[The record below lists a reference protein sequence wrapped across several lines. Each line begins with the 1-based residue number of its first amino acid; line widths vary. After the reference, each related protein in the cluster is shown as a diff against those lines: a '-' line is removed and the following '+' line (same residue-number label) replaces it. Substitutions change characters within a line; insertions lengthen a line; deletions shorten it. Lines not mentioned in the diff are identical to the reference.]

1 MKATIRKAKK
11 SDAASIHTLIEE
23 LAVFEKA
30 AGEVIVSASQIEKDG
45 FGATPLFECF
55 VAEVNEEV
63 VGMALFYPRY
73 STWTGATFHL
83 EDLIVTKKMKSKG
96 IGTQLY
102 NAFLM
107 HAHQRGVARVEWAV
121 LDWNIPAISFYK
133 KSGAVVLE
141 DWRTV
146 QMDKKIIDKYIS
158 IIKSSE

>member
-1 MKATIRKAKK
+1 
-11 SDAASIHTLIEE
+11 
-23 LAVFEKA
+23 
-30 AGEVIVSASQIEKDG
+30 
-45 FGATPLFECF
+45 
-55 VAEVNEEV
+55 
-63 VGMALFYPRY
+63 
-73 STWTGATFHL
+73 
-83 EDLIVTKKMKSKG
+83 MKSKG

-107 HAHQRGVARVEWAV
+107 HAHQRGVARVEWAL

-146 QMDKKIIDKYIS
+146 QMDKKIIDNYIS